1 MNKERGVK
9 MQDLFYMLLGVA
21 VVVLPIYL
29 IVKAV
34 KNRGN
39 KENVVKDKP
48 IKQKEVKQEIIK
60 EKKTK
65 VLKLKDI
72 KHIEGISSLRE
83 EEDCALNVNDEEL
96 TVISNIGN
104 FNISLDR
111 IVNAGIMSKKQ
122 MDTKNKNVFARSLVG
137 GMVGLGALGA
147 ISGIGQKVKN
157 YYNYY
162 LVIIYKDK
170 NNEEMKSLVF
180 GLGKYDS
187 WGQLFVNKLTK
198 RLSNEKVNIDL

>member
-1 MNKERGVK
+1 
-9 MQDLFYMLLGVA
+9 MQDLFYLLLGVA

-39 KENVVKDKP
+39 KEKVVEDRT
-48 IKQKEVKQEIIK
+48 IKKTEVKQDVIK

-65 VLKLKDI
+65 ILKLKNI
-72 KHIEGISSLRE
+72 KHIEGIGSLRE
-83 EEDCALNVNDEEL
+83 EENCTLNVNDEEL

-111 IVNAGIMSKKQ
+111 IVNAGIMSKKE

-157 YYNYY
+157 YYNYF

-170 NNEEMKSLVF
+170 NSEEMKSIVF

-198 RLSNEKVNIDL
+198 RLNNEKVNIDL

>member
-1 MNKERGVK
+1 

-34 KNRGN
+34 KNKGN
-39 KENVVKDKP
+39 KDKVVKDNT
-48 IKQKEVKQEIIK
+48 IKQKKVKQEVIK
-60 EKKTK
+60 EKKMK
-65 VLKLKDI
+65 VLKLKNI

-83 EEDCALNVNDEEL
+83 EENCSLNVNDEEL

-157 YYNYY
+157 YYNYF

-170 NNEEMKSLVF
+170 NSEEIKSIVF

-198 RLSNEKVNIDL
+198 RLSNEKVDIDLSLRAYY

>member
-1 MNKERGVK
+1 
-9 MQDLFYMLLGVA
+9 MQDLFYLLLGVA

-39 KENVVKDKP
+39 KEKVVKEKP
-48 IKQKEVKQEIIK
+48 IKQKEEKQEVIK

-72 KHIEGISSLRE
+72 KHIEGISGLRQ
-83 EEDCALNVNDEEL
+83 EEDCALNVDDEVL

-111 IVNAGIMSKKQ
+111 VVNAGIMNKKE
-122 MDTKNKNVFARSLVG
+122 MDTKNKSVFARSLVG
-137 GMVGLGALGA
+137 GMVGLGTLGA
-147 ISGIGQKVKN
+147 LSGIGQKVKN
-157 YYNYY
+157 YYNYF

-170 NNEEMKSLVF
+170 NSEELKSLVF
-180 GLGKYDS
+180 GLGKYDGM
-187 WGQLFVNKLTK
+187 GQLFVNKLTK

>member
-1 MNKERGVK
+1 

-34 KNRGN
+34 KNKGN
-39 KENVVKDKP
+39 KDKVVKDNT
-48 IKQKEVKQEIIK
+48 IKQKEVKQEVTK
-60 EKKTK
+60 EKKMK

-83 EEDCALNVNDEEL
+83 EENCSLNVNDEEL

-157 YYNYY
+157 YYNYF

-170 NNEEMKSLVF
+170 NSEEIKSIVF

-198 RLSNEKVNIDL
+198 RLSNEKVDIDL

>member
-1 MNKERGVK
+1 
-9 MQDLFYMLLGVA
+9 MQDLFYLLLGVA

-39 KENVVKDKP
+39 KGKVVEDRT
-48 IKQKEVKQEIIK
+48 IKKTEVKQDVIK

-65 VLKLKDI
+65 ILKLKNI

-83 EEDCALNVNDEEL
+83 EENCTLNVNDEEL

-111 IVNAGIMSKKQ
+111 IVNAGIMSKKE

-157 YYNYY
+157 YYNYF
-162 LVIIYKDK
+162 LVII
-170 NNEEMKSLVF
+170 
-180 GLGKYDS
+180 
-187 WGQLFVNKLTK
+187 
-198 RLSNEKVNIDL
+198 

>member
-1 MNKERGVK
+1 
-9 MQDLFYMLLGVA
+9 MQDLFYLLLGVA

-39 KENVVKDKP
+39 KEKVVKDKP
-48 IKQKEVKQEIIK
+48 IKQKEEKQEIVK

-72 KHIEGISSLRE
+72 KHIEGISSLRQ
-83 EEDCALNVNDEEL
+83 EDCALNVDDEVL

-111 IVNAGIMSKKQ
+111 VVNAGIMNKKE
-122 MDTKNKNVFARSLVG
+122 MDTKNKSVFARSLVG

-147 ISGIGQKVKN
+147 LSGIGQKVKN
-157 YYNYY
+157 YYNYF

-170 NNEEMKSLVF
+170 NSEGLKSLVF
-180 GLGKYDS
+180 GLGKYDGM
-187 WGQLFVNKLTK
+187 GQLFVNKLTK

>member
-1 MNKERGVK
+1 
-9 MQDLFYMLLGVA
+9 MQDLFYLLLGVA

-39 KENVVKDKP
+39 KEKVVEDRT
-48 IKQKEVKQEIIK
+48 IKKTEVKQDVIK

-65 VLKLKDI
+65 ILKLKNI

-83 EEDCALNVNDEEL
+83 EENCTLNVNDEEL

-111 IVNAGIMSKKQ
+111 IVNAGIMSKKE

-157 YYNYY
+157 YYNYF

-170 NNEEMKSLVF
+170 NSEEMKSIVF

>member
-1 MNKERGVK
+1 
-9 MQDLFYMLLGVA
+9 MQDLFYLLLGVA

-39 KENVVKDKP
+39 KEKVVKEKP
-48 IKQKEVKQEIIK
+48 IIQKEETQNIIK

-72 KHIEGISSLRE
+72 KHIEGISSLRQ
-83 EEDCALNVNDEEL
+83 EEDCALNVDDEVL

-111 IVNAGIMSKKQ
+111 VVNAGIMNKKE
-122 MDTKNKNVFARSLVG
+122 MDTKNKSVLARSLVG

-147 ISGIGQKVKN
+147 LSGIGQKVKN
-157 YYNYY
+157 YYNYF

-170 NNEEMKSLVF
+170 NSEELKSLVF
-180 GLGKYDS
+180 GLGKYDGM
-187 WGQLFVNKLTK
+187 GQLFVNKLTK

>member
-1 MNKERGVK
+1 

-34 KNRGN
+34 KNKGN
-39 KENVVKDKP
+39 KDKVVKDNTKKKKK
-48 IKQKEVKQEIIK
+48 IKQEVIK
-60 EKKTK
+60 EKKMK

-83 EEDCALNVNDEEL
+83 EENCSLNVNDEEL

-157 YYNYY
+157 YYNYF

-170 NNEEMKSLVF
+170 NSEEIKSIVF

-198 RLSNEKVNIDL
+198 RLSNEKVDIDL

>member
-1 MNKERGVK
+1 
-9 MQDLFYMLLGVA
+9 MQDLFYMLIGVA
-21 VVVLPIYL
+21 VIVLPIYI
-29 IVKAV
+29 IVKMIKFRKKV
-34 KNRGN
+34 I
-39 KENVVKDKP
+39 DKT
-48 IKQKEVKQEIIK
+48 INQNEVKQKVTK

-65 VLKLKDI
+65 ILKLKDI

-83 EEDCALNVNDEEL
+83 EENCALNVNDEEL

-111 IVNAGIMSKKQ
+111 IVNAGIMSKKE

-157 YYNYY
+157 YYNYF

-170 NNEEMKSLVF
+170 NSEEMKSLVF

>member
-1 MNKERGVK
+1 
-9 MQDLFYMLLGVA
+9 MQDLFYLLLGVA
-21 VVVLPIYL
+21 VVVSPIYL

-39 KENVVKDKP
+39 KEKVVKDKP
-48 IKQKEVKQEIIK
+48 IKQKEEKQEIVK

-72 KHIEGISSLRE
+72 KHIEGISSLRQ
-83 EEDCALNVNDEEL
+83 EEDCALNVDDEVL

-111 IVNAGIMSKKQ
+111 VVNAGIINKKE
-122 MDTKNKNVFARSLVG
+122 MDTKNKSVFARSLVG

-147 ISGIGQKVKN
+147 LSGIGQKVKN
-157 YYNYY
+157 YYNYF

-170 NNEEMKSLVF
+170 NSEGLKSLVF
-180 GLGKYDS
+180 GLGKYDGM
-187 WGQLFVNKLTK
+187 GQLFVNKLTK

>member
-1 MNKERGVK
+1 

-48 IKQKEVKQEIIK
+48 IKQKEVKQEVIK

-83 EEDCALNVNDEEL
+83 EEDCSLNVNDEEL

-104 FNISLDR
+104 FNIALDR

-198 RLSNEKVNIDL
+198 RLSDEKVNIDL

>member
-1 MNKERGVK
+1 
-9 MQDLFYMLLGVA
+9 MQDLFYLLLGVA

-39 KENVVKDKP
+39 KEKVVEDRT
-48 IKQKEVKQEIIK
+48 IKKTEVKQDVIK

-65 VLKLKDI
+65 ILKLKNI

-83 EEDCALNVNDEEL
+83 EENCTLNVNDEEL

-157 YYNYY
+157 YYNYF

-170 NNEEMKSLVF
+170 NSEEIKSIVF

-198 RLSNEKVNIDL
+198 RLSNEKVDIDL

>member
-1 MNKERGVK
+1 
-9 MQDLFYMLLGVA
+9 MQDLFYLLLGVA

-39 KENVVKDKP
+39 KEKVVEDRT
-48 IKQKEVKQEIIK
+48 IKKTEVKQDVIK

-65 VLKLKDI
+65 ILKLKNI

-83 EEDCALNVNDEEL
+83 EENCTLNVNDEEL

-111 IVNAGIMSKKQ
+111 IVNAGIMSKKE

-157 YYNYY
+157 YYNYF

-170 NNEEMKSLVF
+170 NSEEIKSIVF

-198 RLSNEKVNIDL
+198 RLNNEKVNIDL